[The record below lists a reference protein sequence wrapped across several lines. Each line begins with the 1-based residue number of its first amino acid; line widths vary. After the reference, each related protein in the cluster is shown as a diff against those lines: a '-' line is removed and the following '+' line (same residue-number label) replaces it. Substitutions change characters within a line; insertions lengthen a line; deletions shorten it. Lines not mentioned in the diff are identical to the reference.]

1 MLPPPVYRVAC
12 SSRGERPRRGGL
24 APRVDV
30 QQQHEAKRA
39 RVGNVA
45 LPTFM
50 EMRDYIAEQLAPDT
64 TDVTSLI
71 TVATTGWGVPV
82 TDSTDRI
89 KSIKEIYLTLIR
101 AH

>member
-1 MLPPPVYRVAC
+1 M
-12 SSRGERPRRGGL
+12 

-50 EMRDYIAEQLAPDT
+50 EMRDYIAEQLAP
-64 TDVTSLI
+64 
-71 TVATTGWGVPV
+71 
-82 TDSTDRI
+82 RI

-101 AH
+101 AHGRM